1 VNSERRGFT
10 VELRNK
16 LAKKIIIFD
25 GAMGTV
31 LQQRG
36 LKAGDVPEKMNIE
49 ESREIIDIHKSY
61 INAGAEIITTNTFG
75 ANELKLTD
83 IDYSVEEIINAAVEN
98 AKTAVSE
105 SNKDTKI
112 ALDMGPLGELLEP
125 MGSLSFDEAYELYKE
140 QVLQGV
146 KSGADLILIET
157 IADLY
162 EAKAAVL
169 AAKENSDLPVFCTLT
184 FEENGRTFT
193 GGSIKSMISVLE
205 GLGVDV
211 LGLNC
216 SLGPEKLEPLVE
228 EILEYA
234 ETPVMLQANAGL
246 PVVEDE
252 KTVFKITPEEYFEPI
267 ARLYK
272 KGLAVI
278 GGCCGTNEEFI
289 KLISKSLKDK
299 KVVEREI
306 KKKSIVCSPSQ
317 WVDIDKINVVGERI
331 NPTGKAAFKEALRSS
346 DIDYLLKIA
355 VEEVE
360 AGADILDVNLGLP
373 DIDERKMMI
382 KSIKELQAIL
392 DIPLQIDS
400 SDPEVIES
408 ALRYYNGTAIV
419 NSVNGEKEV
428 LEKVLPAV
436 KKYGAS
442 VIGLTLDEK
451 GIPKTADERFKIAER
466 IVKKAA
472 EYGIASD
479 KIIIDCLTLTAS
491 AQQEGVLETL
501 KALKM
506 VKEKLG
512 VKTTLGVSNVSF
524 GLPARKI
531 LNRNFLTMALY
542 QGLNMPIIDPND
554 RDMMANIKAYKVLS
568 NIDKGAENFI
578 EFMSEA
584 KADPEERESKKE
596 QGKEDDLDLQS
607 IIVKGIKKEAA
618 QLTKKLLEENDAL
631 DIVNKYLIP
640 ALDIVGERYEKGK
653 IFLPQLVQ
661 SAETVKEAFT
671 VLKEEMAISGGRDIS
686 KGKIVMATV
695 KGDVHDIGKNIVKTV
710 LENYGYEI
718 IDLGRNVAVEEVVNA
733 VKNNDIELLGLSALM
748 TTTVKNMEKTIKR
761 VKEEKAD
768 CKIMVGGA
776 VLTSDYADMI
786 NADYY
791 ARDAKEAVEIAK
803 GIFNRESQN

>member
-1 VNSERRGFT
+1 M
-10 VELRNK
+10 
-16 LAKKIIIFD
+16 IIFD

-49 ESREIIDIHKSY
+49 KSREIIDIHKSY
-61 INAGAEIITTNTFG
+61 LNAGAEILTTNTFG
-75 ANELKLTD
+75 ANSLKLADTE
-83 IDYSVEEIINAAVEN
+83 YSVDEIIRAAVEN
-98 AKTAVSE
+98 AKNAVAE
-105 SNKDTKI
+105 SDKNAQI

-125 MGSLSFDEAYELYKE
+125 MGSLSFDEAYQLYKE
-140 QVLQGV
+140 QVLEGV

-169 AAKENSDLPVFCTLT
+169 AAKENSSLPVFCTLT

-252 KTVFKITPEEYFEPI
+252 KTVFKITPEEYFKPI

-272 KGLAVI
+272 KGLAVV

-289 KLISKSLKDK
+289 KLISKSLQGK

-306 KKKSIVCSPSQ
+306 KKESFICSPSQ
-317 WVDIDKINVVGERI
+317 WVNLEKINVVGERI

-373 DIDERKMMI
+373 EINEKQMMV
-382 KSIKELQAIL
+382 KVIKELQAIL

-400 SDPEVIES
+400 SEPEVIES
-408 ALRYYNGTAIV
+408 ALRYYNGTAVV
-419 NSVNGEKEV
+419 NSVNGEIEL

-442 VIGLTLDEK
+442 VIALTMDEK
-451 GIPKTADERFKIAER
+451 GIPKTAEGRFEIAER
-466 IVKKAA
+466 IVKKA
-472 EYGIASD
+472 EQYGITND

-524 GLPARKI
+524 GLPARKV

-554 RDMMANIKAYKVLS
+554 RDMMANIKAFKVLS
-568 NIDKGAENFI
+568 NIDRGAEEFI
-578 EFMSEA
+578 EFMS
-584 KADPEERESKKE
+584 KAEDDSEEVESIE
-596 QGKEDDLDLQS
+596 NQNSESDLDLKS
-607 IIVKGIKKEAA
+607 IIIKGIKKEAA
-618 QLTKKLLEENDAL
+618 QLTKELLKENDAL

-640 ALDIVGERYEKGK
+640 ALDIVGERYEEGK

-671 VLKEEMAISGGRDIS
+671 VLKEEMAVSGGRDIS

-718 IDLGRNVAVEEVVNA
+718 IDLGRNVAIEDAAAA
-733 VKNNDIELLGLSALM
+733 VKEHDIALLGLSALM
-748 TTTVKNMEKTIKR
+748 TTTVKNMEKTIKI
-761 VKEEKAD
+761 VKEEKPD

-786 NADYY
+786 NADFY
-791 ARDAKEAVEIAK
+791 ARDAKEAVEIA
-803 GIFNRESQN
+803 REVFK